1 MPVAAPGY
9 IFEAA
14 RAHVS
19 PFVRPLALLLAF
31 WFKLCGVVFIAC
43 PAAVAPGKKLKAQT
57 WKPERVAG
65 STRWE
70 LFSVLDASLG
80 PIRPKT
86 ISFSV
91 AVRIYCSVP
100 GVCVS
105 HVFRYVDFEAAARPC
120 SGEVAH

>member
-1 MPVAAPGY
+1 MR
-9 IFEAA
+9 F
-14 RAHVS
+14 
-19 PFVRPLALLLAF
+19 LLASRAF
-31 WFKLCGVVFIAC
+31 GLSSAASCLL
-43 PAAVAPGKKLKAQT
+43 PALPAVAPGKQLKAQT
-57 WKPERVAG
+57 WKPERVAR

-70 LFSVLDASLG
+70 LFSFLDASLG

-100 GVCVS
+100 GVCVV
-105 HVFRYVDFEAAARPC
+105 HVFRNVDFEAAAWPC